1 MQKTKLTVALPE
13 HLRATDIESIKTL
26 VDDLGAMGVRVKL
39 LSSASDNLLAFE
51 YNPQSHKRNAGRKRK
66 GIPPGSPLQTMTPEE
81 IDAWLL
87 NNSIEDIS
95 KELGISRST
104 AFRRRG
110 EAHNRFSYAIV
121 PLRNEEP
128 REGRA

>member
-51 YNPQSHKRNAGRKRK
+51 Y
-66 GIPPGSPLQTMTPEE
+66 SPCSQP
-81 IDAWLL
+81 
-87 NNSIEDIS
+87 
-95 KELGISRST
+95 
-104 AFRRRG
+104 
-110 EAHNRFSYAIV
+110 
-121 PLRNEEP
+121 
-128 REGRA
+128 